1 MTVLA
6 RVRDLEEKFF
16 GVVEAIVEDVV
27 DPDKEG
33 RIKVSFPWFHDQMI
47 TEWCRVRQLYAGPG
61 YGTFF
66 VPEAKDEVLVA
77 FIHGDMRLPIIL
89 GGLYNGKDKPPS
101 HRAADR
107 DEKMIRTKKGHE
119 ILLDD
124 TDGKHRVRVA
134 TSGGHTVDLDDA
146 GHAITVQTSGGR
158 RMVLDDA
165 AMRITI
171 DTGTG
176 TTITLD
182 AAGQL
187 QLTAVAQVQVTA
199 PAVSLTGATVNI
211 SGGVVTLAA
220 GMVELGPPGGG
231 PPSGVVLGDK
241 LKAIFNSH
249 THPIVGSNT
258 GTPTQPFDDS
268 AISTS
273 VVTG

>member
-1 MTVLA
+1 MKALA
-6 RVRDLEEKFF
+6 RVRDLEEKFY

-27 DPDKEG
+27 DPDREG

-66 VPEAKDEVLVA
+66 VPEPKDEVLVA
-77 FIHGDMRLPIIL
+77 FIHGDMRLPIVL
-89 GGLYNGKDKPPS
+89 GGLYNGKDKPPT
-101 HRAADR
+101 HRAADK
-107 DEKMIRTKKGHE
+107 DEKLIRTKKGHE

-134 TSGGHTVDLDDA
+134 TSGGRTVL
-146 GHAITVQTSGGR
+146 
-158 RMVLDDA
+158 LDDA
-165 AMRITI
+165 AMMITI

-176 TTITLD
+176 TTVTLD
-182 AAGQL
+182 AAGRIQL
-187 QLTAVAQVQVTA
+187 SAVAEVSVTA

-211 SGGVVTLAA
+211 SGGAVTIAA
-220 GMVELGPPGGG
+220 GMVELGSPGGG

-241 LKAIFNSH
+241 LQAIFNSH

-258 GTPTQPFDDS
+258 GTPTQTLDDS